1 MKGGPG
7 YESGMKRP
15 GDSILRPLPTEPAA
29 ARPGKVVELKGIIF
43 QSDDSS
49 VVGAVFIR
57 PIETF
62 DRWQAGLART
72 PGDAPLAMH
81 AGLHVVLEDG
91 REFVAEQLVGSL
103 FEDFRDGLNWTPVER
118 FRTREASGWD
128 VTVPATQFRGINE
141 GVVQRTVDF
150 LNAIQGRPF
159 FGEDC
164 VAFIERAFGGR
175 RLFGDS
181 PTGMALGIGLRV
193 GDPALP
199 LLRPDARLE
208 PRAARLLRV
217 GTLRLQPDP
226 VASHD
231 APNARLW
238 LGRVAVWTVVVLV
251 LGGLSRLGR
260 RRR

>member
-1 MKGGPG
+1 
-7 YESGMKRP
+7 MKRP
-15 GDSILRPLPTEPAA
+15 GDSLLRPLPTEPAA
-29 ARPGKVVELKGIIF
+29 ARPGKVVEL
-43 QSDDSS
+43 
-49 VVGAVFIR
+49 
-57 PIETF
+57 E
-62 DRWQAGLART
+62 
-72 PGDAPLAMH
+72 
-81 AGLHVVLEDG
+81 EG
-91 REFVAEQLVGSL
+91 REFVAEQLVASL
-103 FEDFRDGLNWTPVER
+103 FEDFRDGLNWTPLGS

-141 GVVQRTVDF
+141 SVVHRTVDF

-181 PTGMALGIGLRV
+181 PTGLALGIGLRV

-199 LLRPDARLE
+199 LLRSDARLE

-217 GTLRLQPDP
+217 STVRAQPDP

-238 LGRVAVWTVVVLV
+238 LGRLVVWSVVVLV
-251 LGGLSRLGR
+251 LGGLSHLVRGR
-260 RRR
+260 R